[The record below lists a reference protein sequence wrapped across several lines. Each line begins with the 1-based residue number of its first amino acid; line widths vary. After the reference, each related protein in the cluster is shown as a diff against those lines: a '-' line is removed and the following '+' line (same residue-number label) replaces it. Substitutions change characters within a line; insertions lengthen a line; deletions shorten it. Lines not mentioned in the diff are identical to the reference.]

1 MGKACSESGNQVNIP
16 WALHNFGCG
25 DAHFYTMNIAQTP
38 YIALQKKIIEIYDA
52 LSSHQDLT
60 PREEINNLFSSLVD
74 IVISTPKDLSA
85 QLLSTPEIQTIQQD
99 LLSICSKGEYELEL
113 AYAKKIRESHVPYE
127 TLAEFPYIENYKNL
141 TAMEV
146 EHLQPHTS
154 DAHRILFIGGGPLPL
169 SAILMAQIHNIQVDI
184 LDKDEAACSASK
196 DVLQALGLEDRIR
209 VIHGD
214 ISHTKTLDT
223 YTAIILAALV
233 GESQQEKDEILQH
246 IVEHTHKGTLL
257 ILRSVQDL
265 GKLLYPEVILNN
277 DNITV
282 VDFVHPIEDVINPI
296 LICTT
301 K

>member
-1 MGKACSESGNQVNIP
+1 MGKACSESGNQINTP
-16 WALHNFGCG
+16 WALHSFGCG
-25 DAHFYTMNIAQTP
+25 DAHFYTMNIAQTS
-38 YIALQKKIIEIYDA
+38 YTALQKKIIDIYEA
-52 LSSHQDLT
+52 LSLHQDLT

-184 LDKDEAACSASK
+184 LDKDETACSASK
-196 DVLQALGLEDRIR
+196 DVLQALGLEDQIR

-214 ISHTKTLDT
+214 ISHTKTLET
-223 YTAIILAALV
+223 YTTVILAALV
-233 GESQQEKDEILQH
+233 GESQQEKDKILQH
-246 IVEHTHKGTLL
+246 IAEHTHKGTCLM
-257 ILRSVQDL
+257 LRSVQDL

-277 DNITV
+277 DAVTI
-282 VDFVHPIEDVINPI
+282 VDFVHPKKDVINPI

>member
-1 MGKACSESGNQVNIP
+1 
-16 WALHNFGCG
+16 
-25 DAHFYTMNIAQTP
+25 MNITQTP
-38 YIALQKKIIEIYDA
+38 YIALQKKIIDIYEA

-184 LDKDEAACSASK
+184 LDKDEAACSVSK

-223 YTAIILAALV
+223 YTAIILAALA
-233 GESQQEKDEILQH
+233 GESRQEKDEIIQH
-246 IVEHTHKGTLL
+246 IAKHTHKGTCL

-277 DNITV
+277 DAVTV
-282 VDFVHPIEDVINPI
+282 VDFVHPTKDVINPI